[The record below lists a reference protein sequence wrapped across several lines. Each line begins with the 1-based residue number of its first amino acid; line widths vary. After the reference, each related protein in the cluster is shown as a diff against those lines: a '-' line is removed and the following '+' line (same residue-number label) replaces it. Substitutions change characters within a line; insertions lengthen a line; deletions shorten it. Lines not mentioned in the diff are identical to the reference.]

1 VLSAKKLVDWNAER
15 LPLDIQQCG
24 LDATQRASQ
33 YYARAPIGGA
43 PCLWG
48 IASAITALA
57 TGCWSLF
64 VGRLLLGMAEVPS
77 FLASS
82 KATGYWLPRCER
94 WLATTIFD
102 ASQKFGNAVGV
113 PLVAFAIFELG

>member
-1 VLSAKKLVDWNAER
+1 
-15 LPLDIQQCG
+15 
-24 LDATQRASQ
+24 
-33 YYARAPIGGA
+33 
-43 PCLWG
+43 
-48 IASAITALA
+48 
-57 TGCWSLF
+57 
-64 VGRLLLGMAEVPS
+64 LLGMAEVPS

-113 PLVAFAIFELG
+113 PMVAFAIFELGWCAGFVVAAGLSFVYFGLNWVFYATRVRIEAQ